1 LNKKIKTYRPFLLIA
16 ISLVVVLGLML
27 QKPIAQDVL
36 YHNFED
42 ANTYFDISN
51 FWNVVSNLP
60 FFVVGF
66 LGLLQLN
73 KLKIIALL
81 KPAYFTLFLGVLL
94 VSFGSGYYHLAPNN
108 QTLVWDRLPMTI
120 AFMAL
125 FTIIIGEFIS
135 VSLAKKLF
143 YPLLILGLAS
153 VYYWYSTAQN
163 GVGDLRFYVL
173 IQFLPMLLIPVILL
187 IYPSRFNQLS
197 AYWYLL
203 LAYLLAK
210 VFEHYDMEIHQ
221 LLGAGI
227 SGHPIKHVVA
237 AIGMYV
243 LLRSYEKRNNING

>member
-1 LNKKIKTYRPFLLIA
+1 
-16 ISLVVVLGLML
+16 ML
-27 QKPIAQDVL
+27 QKPIPQDIL

-42 ANTYFDISN
+42 TNTYFGVFN

-60 FFVVGF
+60 FFVVGL
-66 LGLLQLN
+66 LGLLKLN
-73 KLKIIALL
+73 KLHIVSEL
-81 KPAYFTLFLGVLL
+81 KLAYFTLFLGVLL
-94 VSFGSGYYHLAPNN
+94 VSFGSGYYHLVPNN

-135 VSLAKKLF
+135 VKLAKKLF

-153 VYYWYSTAQN
+153 VYYWYSTEQN
-163 GVGDLRFYVL
+163 GVGDLRFYIL
-173 IQFLPMLLIPVILL
+173 IQFLPILLIPVILL
-187 IYPSRFNQLS
+187 IYPSRFSQKS
-197 AYWYLL
+197 GYWYLL

-210 VFEHYDMEIHQ
+210 VFEHYDVAIHQ
-221 LLGAGI
+221 LVGASI

-243 LLRSYEKRNNING
+243 LLVFYEKRSF

>member
-1 LNKKIKTYRPFLLIA
+1 LNKQIKTYRPFLLIV
-16 ISLVVVLGLML
+16 ISLVVIIGLMF
-27 QKPIAQDVL
+27 QKPISQDIL

-42 ANTYFDISN
+42 TNAYLGVFN

-66 LGLLQLN
+66 LGLFHLN
-73 KLKIIALL
+73 KLKIIAVL
-81 KPAYFTLFLGVLL
+81 KAAYFTLFLGVLL
-94 VSFGSGYYHLAPNN
+94 VSFGSGYYHLTPNN

-143 YPLLILGLAS
+143 YPLLILGLVS
-153 VYYWYSTAQN
+153 VYYWYSTEQN

-187 IYPSRFNQLS
+187 TYLSRFNQTT

-210 VFEHYDMEIHQ
+210 VFEYYDMEIHQ
-221 LLGAGI
+221 SFGAGI

-237 AIGMYV
+237 ATGMYV
-243 LLRSYEKRNNING
+243 LLRSYEKRDVLR